1 MESLPLDL
9 WPAPA
14 APAAPGGGPLTS
26 TRWAVAWALTE
37 APTPG
42 PLFVAASHALEKLME
57 KEGRQ
62 RKSTAEKKRFPS
74 KKMMKVE
81 NG

>member
-14 APAAPGGGPLTS
+14 AVAPGGGPLTS

-62 RKSTAEKKRFPS
+62 RKARLKKGDFLP
-74 KKMMKVE
+74 
-81 NG
+81 